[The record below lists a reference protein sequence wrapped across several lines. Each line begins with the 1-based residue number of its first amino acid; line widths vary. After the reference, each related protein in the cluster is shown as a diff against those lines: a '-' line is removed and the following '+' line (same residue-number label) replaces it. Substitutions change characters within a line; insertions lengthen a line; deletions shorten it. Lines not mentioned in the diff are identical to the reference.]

1 MELNSSELK
10 KYSRQ
15 LILKNIGI
23 LGQKKLFNSKV
34 LVVGAGGLGCPLML
48 YLAYSGVGLSLI
60 HI

>member
-23 LGQKKLFNSKV
+23 LGQKNF
-34 LVVGAGGLGCPLML
+34 
-48 YLAYSGVGLSLI
+48 LI
-60 HI
+60 QKF